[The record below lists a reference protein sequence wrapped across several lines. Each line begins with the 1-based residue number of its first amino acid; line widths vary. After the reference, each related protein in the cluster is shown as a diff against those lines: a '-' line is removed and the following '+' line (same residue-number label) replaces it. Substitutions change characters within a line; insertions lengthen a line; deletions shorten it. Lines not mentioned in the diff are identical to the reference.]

1 MKQILELIEKGEFQ
15 AAYPKADKY
24 RRRALSCY
32 SARKAGLFVGALLL
46 FVMLF
51 CTVLNLMGQ
60 IEGADIALFLTIFA
74 FLQPLIEMVN
84 GPIKQLLAS
93 FEQPEELCYFVW
105 IVLCVIVPAIAS
117 ALIALVASLLVK
129 KPAAKPLQEGT
140 VPELAEQFK
149 TNLSLSEPEAPV
161 KGYAVF
167 YAIAFVIVFVGSLAY
182 ASIKATPDEMTGEAY
197 WGLAICIVLG
207 FILFYFIFRYLL
219 TTAVKLTELV
229 TPSRYRFIDISEK
242 MDAYLKKY
250 NKEQEKLKK
259 QRDEE
264 AKLLEEQKKLQAEE
278 NARKLEAQR
287 QLEMDAELAHLMEAD
302 PIDAEALLTL
312 ADKGHIKSCAMV
324 GEILYQDYTV
334 NTSTS
339 AFYTNDEK
347 KEVAYKSLR
356 YLDMA
361 ADNGDIVSKA
371 LAISLKIQFESF
383 NRNQFKEMLADVR
396 KAKASG
402 LLKPEYVDICDAMIP
417 ILVET
422 IDKTPEPA
430 PPPKPVKP
438 REPVLKREYCAYCT
452 GGTCGYYS
460 TSYYLAKCDHLNDPG
475 QCSAALNQK
484 ALRFEFE

>member
-1 MKQILELIEKGEFQ
+1 MKQILELIEKGDFQ

-24 RRRALSCY
+24 RSRALSRY
-32 SARKAGLFVGALLL
+32 SARKVGLFAGALLL
-46 FVMLF
+46 FVLLF
-51 CTVLNLMGQ
+51 CAILNPFGQ
-60 IEGADIALFLTIFA
+60 IEGADIALFLSLFG

-93 FEQPEELCYFVW
+93 VEQPEALCYLIW
-105 IVLCVIVPAIAS
+105 IPMCLIVPAIAS
-117 ALIALVASLLVK
+117 ALIALVASLLTK

-149 TNLSLSEPEAPV
+149 TNLSLTEPEAPV

-167 YAIAFVIVFVGSLAY
+167 YAIAFVLIFVGSLAY
-182 ASIKATPDEMTGEAY
+182 ASIQATPDEMTGEAY
-197 WGLAICIVLG
+197 LGLAICIVLG
-207 FILFYFIFRYLL
+207 YILFYFIFRSLL
-219 TTAVKLTELV
+219 ATAAKLTALV
-229 TPSRYRFIDISEK
+229 TPSRYRFVDISEK
-242 MDAYLKKY
+242 IDAYLKKY

-264 AKLLEEQKKLQAEE
+264 AKRLQEQKQLQEQE
-278 NARKLEAQR
+278 NARKLEKQR
-287 QLEMDAELAHLMEAD
+287 QLEMDAELARLVEAD
-302 PIDAEALLTL
+302 PIDAEALLAL

-356 YLDMA
+356 YLDLA

-396 KAKASG
+396 KAKTSG
-402 LLKPEYVDICDAMIP
+402 LLKPEYVEICDAMIP

-430 PPPKPVKP
+430 PPPKPAKP
-438 REPVLKREYCAYCT
+438 REPVLKREYCAYCS